1 MKTSFTLIVCSVL
14 YPIHIMPRT
23 ALRLLLALCLI
34 LNGMGNA
41 MAAVAMPFMSAM
53 PHEALLVTISADAL
67 PGTAPCGHDESAAPA
82 VEQAPPSAPPAG
94 HPADC
99 DKDCC
104 AKGTCACPCVN
115 VAQAAILDGLVPA
128 SSPSRTRMVAFV
140 ALGHS
145 SQVPLN
151 LIRPPIG

>member
-1 MKTSFTLIVCSVL
+1 
-14 YPIHIMPRT
+14 MPRL
-23 ALRLLLALCLI
+23 AIRLLLVLCLI

-41 MAAVAMPFMSAM
+41 MAAVAMPFMAAM
-53 PHEALLVTISADAL
+53 PHEALLVTTDAEAL
-67 PGTAPCGHDESAAPA
+67 PGTASCGHDESAATV
-82 VEQAPPSAPPAG
+82 VEQDPPAGPAAG

-104 AKGTCACPCVN
+104 ARGTCACPCVN
-115 VAQAAILDGLVPA
+115 VAQAAIRDGVMLA
-128 SSPSRTRMVAFV
+128 SSSSRTRPVAFV

>member
-1 MKTSFTLIVCSVL
+1 
-14 YPIHIMPRT
+14 MPRV
-23 ALRLLLALCLI
+23 ALRLLLAVCLI
-34 LNGMGNA
+34 LTGMGNA
-41 MAAVAMPFMSAM
+41 MAAVAMPFMSAL
-53 PHEALLVTISADAL
+53 PHQARLVTTDVEALPD
-67 PGTAPCGHDESAAPA
+67 TAPCGHDKSAATV
-82 VEQAPPSAPPAG
+82 VEQAPTSTPPAG

-104 AKGTCACPCVN
+104 AKGTCACACVN
-115 VAQAAILDGLVPA
+115 LAQAAILDVVMPA
-128 SSPSRTRMVAFV
+128 ASPSRTRMGAFV

>member
-1 MKTSFTLIVCSVL
+1 
-14 YPIHIMPRT
+14 MPRL
-23 ALRLLLALCLI
+23 AIRLLLVLCLI

-41 MAAVAMPFMSAM
+41 MAAVAMPFMAAI
-53 PHEALLVTISADAL
+53 PHEARLVTTDAEAL
-67 PGTAPCGHDESAAPA
+67 PGTASCGHDESAATA
-82 VEQAPPSAPPAG
+82 VEQAPPSTPPAG

-115 VAQAAILDGLVPA
+115 VAQAAILDGVMLA
-128 SSPSRTRMVAFV
+128 SSSSRTRPVAFV
-140 ALGHS
+140 VLGHS

>member
-1 MKTSFTLIVCSVL
+1 
-14 YPIHIMPRT
+14 MPRV
-23 ALRLLLALCLI
+23 ALRLLLAVCLI

-41 MAAVAMPFMSAM
+41 MAAVAMPFMSAL
-53 PHEALLVTISADAL
+53 PHQARLVTTDVEALPD
-67 PGTAPCGHDESAAPA
+67 TAPCGHDKSAATV
-82 VEQAPPSAPPAG
+82 VEQDPPAGPAAG

-104 AKGTCACPCVN
+104 ARGTCACPCVN
-115 VAQAAILDGLVPA
+115 VAQAAILDGVMLA
-128 SSPSRTRMVAFV
+128 SSSSRTRPVAFV

-145 SQVPLN
+145 SQVTLN

>member
-1 MKTSFTLIVCSVL
+1 
-14 YPIHIMPRT
+14 MPRV
-23 ALRLLLALCLI
+23 ALRLLLAVCLT

-41 MAAVAMPFMSAM
+41 MAAVAMPFMAAM
-53 PHEALLVTISADAL
+53 PPEAPLVTTNAEALPV
-67 PGTAPCGHDESAAPA
+67 TAPCGHDESPAIA
-82 VEQAPPSAPPAG
+82 VEQAPPAGPGAG

-115 VAQAAILDGLVPA
+115 VAQAAILDGTMLA
-128 SSPSRTRMVAFV
+128 SSSSRTRPVAFV
-140 ALGHS
+140 AFGHS
-145 SQVPLN
+145 SKVRLN

>member
-1 MKTSFTLIVCSVL
+1 
-14 YPIHIMPRT
+14 MPRL
-23 ALRLLLALCLI
+23 AIRLLLVLCLI

-41 MAAVAMPFMSAM
+41 MAAVAMPFMAAM
-53 PHEALLVTISADAL
+53 PHEALLVTTDAEAL
-67 PGTAPCGHDESAAPA
+67 PGTASCGHDESAATV
-82 VEQAPPSAPPAG
+82 VEQDPPAGPAAG

-104 AKGTCACPCVN
+104 AKGTCACACVN
-115 VAQAAILDGLVPA
+115 LAQAAILDVVMPA
-128 SSPSRTRMVAFV
+128 ASPSRTRMGAFV